1 VNEFEKFGLG
11 HTSHEPVLRVALV
24 SKFPPSSGGESE
36 YFYNLAKSVS
46 NISHAVAVANL
57 EQRAKTLESSG
68 RLRMLR
74 VWQTNHLSYPFRILK
89 ACVGLRPNLIHLNH
103 EYLLYG
109 RPAYGALFP
118 FLLILLRLT
127 RAPVVVTMHSVIP
140 REALA
145 KDFFK
150 RYSWQRF
157 SALKSLLLYAWTKL
171 ILILATHII
180 VLSEA
185 SRNCLVRQYGC
196 PSGKISTVAHGV
208 SNLPLLSKQQARHLL
223 DLEDRPIILN
233 VGFLHEKKGI
243 EYLVRAMSTVLKENP
258 KALLVVAGGPHASYA
273 GNIRFQEYVARL
285 RQLVSSLD
293 IRDSVIL
300 RTQTVPVELVPIY
313 LASADVVVLPYL
325 EHFGASGVLAHAIA
339 AGKPVVATRVN
350 PFFESLQDGVNAL
363 LVNPGNEN
371 ELAGAILKLI
381 NDSGFGEYL
390 AKNLRNS
397 AANLGWG
404 NVANLHLKIYSD
416 LAKGS
421 NGLGV

>member
-1 VNEFEKFGLG
+1 
-11 HTSHEPVLRVALV
+11 
-24 SKFPPSSGGESE
+24 
-36 YFYNLAKSVS
+36 
-46 NISHAVAVANL
+46 
-57 EQRAKTLESSG
+57 
-68 RLRMLR
+68 MLR

-127 RAPVVVTMHSVIP
+127 RAPVVVTMHCVIP

-157 SALKSLLLYAWTKL
+157 SA
-171 ILILATHII
+171 
-180 VLSEA
+180 
-185 SRNCLVRQYGC
+185 
-196 PSGKISTVAHGV
+196 
-208 SNLPLLSKQQARHLL
+208 
-223 DLEDRPIILN
+223 
-233 VGFLHEKKGI
+233 
-243 EYLVRAMSTVLKENP
+243 LKENP